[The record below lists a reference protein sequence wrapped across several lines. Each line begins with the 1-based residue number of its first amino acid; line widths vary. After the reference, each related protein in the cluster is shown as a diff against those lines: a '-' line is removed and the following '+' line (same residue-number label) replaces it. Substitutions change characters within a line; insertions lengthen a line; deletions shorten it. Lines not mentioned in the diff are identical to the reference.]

1 MTGSVGSDYFADLEG
16 TTLKGTTFYYYIL
29 VEQRLSPD
37 YGLKLADDLI
47 ERMDVIFVGNGFIFD
62 YKSYL
67 KMVVVSIYVQRSF
80 QPVSFL
86 CFYPLH
92 P

>member
-1 MTGSVGSDYFADLEG
+1 MLILKAPRFICQDLIIEQG
-16 TTLKGTTFYYYIL
+16 AILSKLRGTTFYYYIL

-62 YKSYL
+62 YKSCL
-67 KMVVVSIYVQRSF
+67 KMVIVSNLYST
-80 QPVSFL
+80 
-86 CFYPLH
+86 
-92 P
+92 